1 MIQTNEL
8 GTVYVQIENDGL
20 TPSIGFGFTCRL
32 TPDDLRAAAADA
44 ELAGDW
50 LALRAVAVH
59 PLTPDDVLARFVG
72 RAAEADG
79 APNLLGGAV
88 FGAVGSPTEIARRRR
103 FDAGMVELLTL
114 AAASPCAHVR
124 LCVTSHPASPPS
136 LLAGLASDPD
146 RSVRRRV
153 ETHPS
158 TPPATRHALRVEFG
172 LPALA

>member
-1 MIQTNEL
+1 MIQTNER

-20 TPSIGFGFTCRL
+20 TPSIGFGFEHSL

-44 ELAGDW
+44 EVAGDW

-59 PLTPDDVLARFVG
+59 PLTPDDVLAGFVG
-72 RAAEADG
+72 LPLEPDG
-79 APNLLGGAV
+79 PPNLLGVAV
-88 FGAVGSPTEIARRRR
+88 FGAVGSPTDLTRRQRS
-103 FDAGMVELLTL
+103 DAGMVELLTL
-114 AAASPCAHVR
+114 AAASPCSHVR